1 VSPDQLGAFIPIV
14 LIILVFWLLAI
25 RPARKRQQE
34 AQRVQNSLAIGE
46 RVMLTSGIFGRISAL
61 DDETL
66 DLEVAPGVVITTL
79 RPAVARVVEP
89 TTSSTADGAADL
101 TGGTTGGTTDGTT
114 GGSSGGS
121 TQNALEAGEN
131 GGSTRGDRTDGRDA
145 PA

>member
-46 RVMLTSGIFGRISAL
+46 RVMLTSGIFGRISGL

-89 TTSSTADGAADL
+89 TTASTADGAADL
-101 TGGTTGGTTDGTT
+101 TGGTTGG
-114 GGSSGGS
+114 SSGGS
-121 TQNALEAGEN
+121 TQNTLEAGEN

>member
-14 LIILVFWLLAI
+14 LIILAFWLLAI

-46 RVMLTSGIFGRISAL
+46 RVMLTSGIFGRVSAL
-61 DDETL
+61 GDETL
-66 DLEVAPGVVITTL
+66 ELEVAPGVVITTL

-89 TTSSTADGAADL
+89 TAVSTADEAAGLAGGTTDDI
-101 TGGTTGGTTDGTT
+101 TGGTTGGTTENT
-114 GGSSGGS
+114 
-121 TQNALEAGEN
+121 LEAGEN
-131 GGSTRGDRTDGRDA
+131 GGSTRSDRTDGRDA

>member
-46 RVMLTSGIFGRISAL
+46 RVMLTSGIFGRVSAL

-89 TTSSTADGAADL
+89 TTASTADGAADL
-101 TGGTTGGTTDGTT
+101 TGGTTGGTT